1 MLCIRK
7 IYSVK
12 NIYINY
18 ILNVAIFILSSTFF
32 SLLSVLMIRSIFLK
46 DLNLENLNFVTKL
59 NLLFSQNAICSQ
71 QIIRSGRQIILSIT

>member
-46 DLNLENLNFVTKL
+46 NLNLENLNFVIKL

-71 QIIRSGRQIILSIT
+71 QIIRFGRQIILSIT